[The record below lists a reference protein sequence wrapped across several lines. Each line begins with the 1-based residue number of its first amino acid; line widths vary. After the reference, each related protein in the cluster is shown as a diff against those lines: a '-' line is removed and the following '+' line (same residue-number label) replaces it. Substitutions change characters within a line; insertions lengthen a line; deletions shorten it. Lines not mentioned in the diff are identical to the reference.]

1 MCFSAEASFTGAVV
15 IGAWG
20 VGTLALVK
28 SVRELPYAALPL
40 AFALHQ
46 ALEGISWLE
55 LGDSTHAVLD
65 GWGVQYWILF
75 AWALLPTWVPLAVLL
90 IEPFEAKRR
99 QMVPLLVIGAVLSLF
114 MATQVVRRGVE
125 VSVAG
130 HALDY
135 VLPFSPAWLL
145 AVPYVM
151 ATCLA
156 PFVSSWRYVRWF
168 GVGNIVAMSAAA
180 LIEAAAYSSIWCTF
194 AAFLSGL
201 VFWHFWATRDQR
213 GAAQHLGPAPV

>member
-40 AFALHQ
+40 AFAVHQ
-46 ALEGISWLE
+46 ALEGVSWLD
-55 LGDSTHAVLD
+55 LGGESHAVLD

-90 IEPFEAKRR
+90 IEPFDAKRR
-99 QMVPLLVIGAVLSLF
+99 QLVPLLVVGLALSLF
-114 MATQVVRRGVE
+114 MATQVVRFGVE
-125 VSVAG
+125 VSVTG

-135 VLPFSPAWLL
+135 VLPFSPAWVL
-145 AVPYVM
+145 AFPYVM

-156 PFVSSWRYVRWF
+156 PFLSSWKYVRWF
-168 GVGNIVAMSAAA
+168 GIGNIIAMSAAA

-194 AAFLSGL
+194 AAFLSAL
-201 VFWHFWATRDQR
+201 IFWHFYVTRDER
-213 GAAQHLGPAPV
+213 SVDRPLRPAPV